1 MLLLSNKSISA
12 FIERDQRASEV
23 SKNETT
29 YYERDNEFNQ
39 VLLTCSVVLDLI
51 VSVLDACNKLKF
63 PIAGKFGS

>member
-39 VLLTCSVVLDLI
+39 VLLTYSVVLDLI